1 MRKRYDKT
9 FKAKVILEA
18 LRVDKTVHE
27 LASLYEVHPNMVIL
41 WKAP

>member
-9 FKAKVILEA
+9 FKAKVALEA
-18 LRVDKTVHE
+18 HHGDKTVQE